1 MADRHPR
8 KKRKAKVVRI
18 YRGFQI
24 NSALIIFGAILI
36 YVLVSVIL
44 ALRKEPIATYR
55 VNFSNLNNDIV
66 CDGIA
71 LRQEKVVTSPKYG
84 YVCYF
89 VKDGE
94 RIARNANVC
103 TVDETGDLI
112 RAVSQVDSEQAKFSS
127 AEYLD
132 IRNTIDVYKTNY
144 SDTIFSDIYNFR
156 ETIESRVLEMS
167 SQLLMKEYSSNSAA
181 AKTSVQNMKATD
193 SGIITYY
200 TDGYENL
207 TPETLQ
213 PDDFNKEE
221 YKATTM
227 KSGDVV
233 ENGGTL
239 YKIVPDEAWT
249 ICCYITVEQ
258 ANLLQEEDGKLL
270 FTLNNSDMELSAYYD
285 LIRMGDGY
293 VLVLPMEKYMI
304 DYVNERF
311 LSVEIILDKYEGL
324 KVPNSALIDKTL
336 YKIPKEYMTR
346 GGDDTSL
353 TKVFVQKMTEEGELT
368 QEMRD
373 PHNYLWN
380 DTDHLVDADAFL
392 DTDILTKPD
401 SNETL
406 PVTKLERVTVRGV
419 YFCNQGLADFT
430 PVTVVRT
437 GDEFTIVEEK
447 GDPPQYGEE
456 TYTKEGNL
464 KEYDN
469 IVMNVS
475 QVTENQIIY

>member
-1 MADRHPR
+1 
-8 KKRKAKVVRI
+8 
-18 YRGFQI
+18 
-24 NSALIIFGAILI
+24 
-36 YVLVSVIL
+36 
-44 ALRKEPIATYR
+44 
-55 VNFSNLNNDIV
+55 
-66 CDGIA
+66 
-71 LRQEKVVTSPKYG
+71 
-84 YVCYF
+84 
-89 VKDGE
+89 
-94 RIARNANVC
+94 
-103 TVDETGDLI
+103 
-112 RAVSQVDSEQAKFSS
+112 
-127 AEYLD
+127 
-132 IRNTIDVYKTNY
+132 
-144 SDTIFSDIYNFR
+144 
-156 ETIESRVLEMS
+156 
-167 SQLLMKEYSSNSAA
+167 
-181 AKTSVQNMKATD
+181 
-193 SGIITYY
+193 
-200 TDGYENL
+200 
-207 TPETLQ
+207 
-213 PDDFNKEE
+213 
-221 YKATTM
+221 
-227 KSGDVV
+227 
-233 ENGGTL
+233 
-239 YKIVPDEAWT
+239 
-249 ICCYITVEQ
+249 
-258 ANLLQEEDGKLL
+258 
-270 FTLNNSDMELSAYYD
+270 MELSAYYD

-336 YKIPKEYMTR
+336 YKIPKEY

-380 DTDHLVDADAFL
+380 ETDHLVDADAFL